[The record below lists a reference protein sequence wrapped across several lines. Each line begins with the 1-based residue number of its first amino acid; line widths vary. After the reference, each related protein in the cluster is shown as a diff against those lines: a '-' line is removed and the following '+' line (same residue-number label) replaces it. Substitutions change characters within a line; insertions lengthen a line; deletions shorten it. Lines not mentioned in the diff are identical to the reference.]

1 MRGLCPV
8 TFDVEEDGSRQW
20 NATSRP
26 AESCIRCVSPEAVE
40 DLAEQQ
46 REPNQSQTDL
56 KPQTSLVGVEDV
68 DTEQERSSRD
78 VENAAADETDSTA
91 EGDVKVYEKE
101 ADMLESSQGIPGGLE
116 GDGVEE
122 KQQQLTAQRSV
133 PESDDPCERPRSVMS
148 SPEPAA
154 AANGGQTCETVTKAG
169 VGELDDDDVGI
180 GEESP
185 EQDAN
190 ESELKDEAAEKT
202 EEGNPERSCSA
213 KPDLDSSF
221 TLSKPPEKLISRI
234 SDHHAR
240 KRESRSLRYMK
251 VLQAS
256 VVTQL
261 KW

>member
-8 TFDVEEDGSRQW
+8 TFAVEEDGSVQW
-20 NATSRP
+20 NATPRP
-26 AESCIRCVSPEAVE
+26 AESCIRCVSPKAVE

-68 DTEQERSSRD
+68 YTEQERSD
-78 VENAAADETDSTA
+78 KTDSTA
-91 EGDVKVYEKE
+91 EEDVKVYEKE

-133 PESDDPCERPRSVMS
+133 PESDDPCERPSSVTS

-169 VGELDDDDVGI
+169 LGELDDDDVGI
-180 GEESP
+180 REESP

-221 TLSKPPEKLISRI
+221 TLSKPTEKLISRKG
-234 SDHHAR
+234 DHQAR
-240 KRESRSLRYMK
+240 KRESRSLRCVK